1 MNAAH
6 VQLLNGAIVRA
17 VESPDVRER
26 FAKAGSVAMAS
37 TPQELRQRY
46 QHWMEVFGRIAREA
60 KLQPQ

>member
-1 MNAAH
+1 
-6 VQLLNGAIVRA
+6 
-17 VESPDVRER
+17 
-26 FAKAGSVAMAS
+26 MAS